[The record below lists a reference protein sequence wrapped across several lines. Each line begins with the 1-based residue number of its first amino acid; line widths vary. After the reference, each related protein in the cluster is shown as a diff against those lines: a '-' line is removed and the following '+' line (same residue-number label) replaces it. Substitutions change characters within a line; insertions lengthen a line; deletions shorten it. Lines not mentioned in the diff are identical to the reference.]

1 MFPDRPKTMRSI
13 RSRGNRS
20 TEVRLA
26 LLLEK
31 DGIQGWVSHARVAGS
46 FPDFSFPS
54 QQLAIYVDGCFW
66 HSCPI
71 HSHPPAHNKGYWV
84 PKLAGNKIRDS
95 LAVDRLARLG
105 WRSLRI
111 WEHELSDGPGVIEK
125 IKQAL
130 ASPRLT
136 GGPPGDGWLH
146 V

>member
-1 MFPDRPKTMRSI
+1 MILDRPKMMRSI
-13 RSRGNRS
+13 RPRGNKS

-31 DGIQGWVSHARVAGS
+31 NGIQGWVSHARVAGS

-71 HSHPPAHNKGYWV
+71 HSHPPAHNKGYWI

-95 LAVDRLARLG
+95 LAIDRLARLG
-105 WRSLRI
+105 WRTLRI
-111 WEHELSDGPGVIEK
+111 WEHELSNEPGVLSK
-125 IKQAL
+125 IKRIL
-130 ASPRLT
+130 AEPRSS